1 MLQTPISVSPLG
13 EAATEFDLWGDQGCG
28 RFRDLFRGPVGDL
41 SSVIMQL
48 CMVFPLSLSPVFN
61 STSRIQEHLLCVR
74 DHARCCGQIKGELNQ
89 ANNNLALS

>member
-1 MLQTPISVSPLG
+1 MLQTPIFVSPLG

-48 CMVFPLSLSPVFN
+48 CMVF
-61 STSRIQEHLLCVR
+61 
-74 DHARCCGQIKGELNQ
+74 
-89 ANNNLALS
+89 ALSSFQFNQPYTGASTLCKGPC